1 MGNTTT
7 GGKVKAI
14 FTRYGILCVLIL
26 IIAFFGI
33 ASDKFLTQT
42 NVINIL
48 RQVATVGIMSVGMTM
63 VFITGGIDL
72 SVGSVAGVAAVIAA
86 KMMLLDVNIFLIFL
100 TILVISA
107 LCGLFNAFWI
117 NEVEIP
123 PLITTLATMT
133 ALRGVAYII
142 TGGMPVFGFGNKI
155 SVLGKG
161 TIYGFPVPVL
171 IMLLMF
177 GLGALLLEKTKF
189 GRYIYGVGG
198 NVEATR
204 LTGVN
209 VKKIRYL
216 VYMLCSILSGI
227 AGVVLLARINSGQP
241 KIGDGYEMNVITAV
255 VLGGVSISGGAGK
268 IMLVIVGVLIMGVL
282 ANGMILLNVQEY
294 VQWVVKGIALLAAVG
309 LDKFIQSRRNALD

>member
-1 MGNTTT
+1 MSDTTT
-7 GGKVKAI
+7 ASKIKAI
-14 FTRYGILCVLIL
+14 ITQYSIICVLIL
-26 IIAFFGI
+26 IIAFFGC
-33 ASDKFLTQT
+33 ASDKFFTQA

-72 SVGSVAGVAAVIAA
+72 SVDSVAGVAAVIAA
-86 KMMLLDVNIFLIFL
+86 KMMLLEVNLIVIFAAVLA
-100 TILVISA
+100 ISA
-107 LCGLFNAFWI
+107 LFGLFNAFWI

-123 PLITTLATMT
+123 PLITTLASMT

-161 TIYGFPVPVL
+161 TIFGFPVPVL

-177 GLGALLLEKTKF
+177 VLGALLLEKTKF

-204 LTGVN
+204 LTSVN

-227 AGVVLLARINSGQP
+227 AGVVLLARINFGQP

-255 VLGGVSISGGAGK
+255 VLGGVSISGGSGK

-282 ANGMILLNVQEY
+282 SNGMILLNVQEY
-294 VQWVVKGIALLAAVG
+294 VQWVVKGIALLGAVG
-309 LDKFIQSRRNALD
+309 LDKLIQSRRNAI